1 MEKQASSR
9 SCFVCGVEN
18 PIGLHLNFYLTRPGE
33 VTASFTA
40 SKEYQSYPGIVHG
53 GIIAAILDETAG
65 RVYLQGSPPR
75 FMYTARLEIRYRNN
89 VPIGQP
95 LKIIGRAG
103 KNRGRM
109 AESWAGIYG
118 PDDTLLAEANALY
131 IDIPSSPDASVL
143 ENFGWKVYPDGQ
155 GKG

>member
-18 PIGLHLNFYLTRPGE
+18 PIGLHLSFFLTHPGE
-33 VTASFTA
+33 VTASFVA
-40 SKEYQSYPGIVHG
+40 SKEYQSYPGVLHG
-53 GIIAAILDETAG
+53 GIIAAILDEAAG
-65 RVYLQGSPPR
+65 RVNLQGFSPR

-95 LKIIGRAG
+95 LMVIGRSV
-103 KNRGRM
+103 KNKGRM

-118 PDDTLLAEANALY
+118 PGESLLAEAKALY
-131 IDIPSSPDASVL
+131 IDIPNTPEASVL
-143 ENFGWKVYPDGQ
+143 DDFGWKVYPDEQ
-155 GKG
+155 AK

>member
-18 PIGLHLNFYLTRPGE
+18 PIVLHLNFYLTRPGE

-40 SKEYQSYPGIVHG
+40 SNEYQSYPCVLHG
-53 GIIAAILDETAG
+53 GIIAAILDEAAG
-65 RVYLQGSPPR
+65 RVYLQGFPPR

-95 LKIIGRAG
+95 LKIIGRAV
-103 KNRGRM
+103 KNKGRM

-118 PDDTLLAEANALY
+118 PDDRLLAEAKALY
-131 IDIPSSPDASVL
+131 IAIPNSPDASVL
-143 ENFGWKVYPDGQ
+143 ENFGWKVYPDE
-155 GKG
+155 